1 MPVRKYRSVE
11 DMPPPA
17 LHTPL
22 DAANL
27 KIVCELSAT
36 AIRLAPRSF
45 PPGVHR
51 YRSVTEACER
61 REAWERSSHSSRAA
75 SPRS

>member
-11 DMPPPA
+11 DMPPAAFRP
-17 LHTPL
+17 PL

-27 KIVCELSAT
+27 RLACELSAT
-36 AIRLAPRSF
+36 ALAFAPRRF

-51 YRSVTEACER
+51 YRSITEAANR
-61 REAWERSSHSSRAA
+61 REAWERSTHPRGSS
-75 SPRS
+75 SG